1 MLWNSVFWDNGIQIY
16 GNRESKE
23 DGMQATPDKR
33 VDGVAA
39 EPKVPTSWTGYFK
52 AMGPGLVVSLMWL
65 GTGDLINS
73 SVSGATY
80 GYALM
85 WGLAVALFCRYFFV
99 TAMAKYQLCNSQGDE
114 GVLEGYA
121 RLWRGFPLVLGISG
135 LILGFVYE
143 SYFMR
148 GAGTSLYYLFG
159 EIGNRSVSIFVLSAL
174 VAVAAIFLVLS
185 PNRYA
190 FLEVIARIAVVVLIG
205 TFFAAAIIQ
214 GVDFVGLV
222 GGLSFGFPDNV
233 GVFGSMIV
241 VVSLIGAVGG
251 SAANLLYPYFMRDKG
266 WRGPRYRKLQ
276 RFDLLTGIASIIIIN
291 LAIWVVAAETM
302 GSGQMSIASEE
313 DLATMMQTA
322 VGSFGPTI
330 LWVGLFFVVITSIP
344 AFASGFA
351 KLFVDSIHHSFPSR
365 GSRYESPEA
374 DPILKPIMIVVFL
387 VLPLV
392 FALPFAPNLVIL
404 TVLGSSFAVLTAPII
419 MLGIILLT
427 SSRRFMLPEF
437 VNKWWQTAILVV
449 VGGIGLWAVY
459 GLVVGLSDTLRNLA
473 G

>member
-1 MLWNSVFWDNGIQIY
+1 
-16 GNRESKE
+16 
-23 DGMQATPDKR
+23 MQATPGKQADE
-33 VDGVAA
+33 VAA
-39 EPKVPTSWTGYFK
+39 EPRVPTKWKEYFT

-65 GTGDLINS
+65 GTGDLIDS
-73 SVSGATY
+73 SVAGATY

-99 TAMAKYQLCNSQGDE
+99 TALAKYQLCNNQGDE

-159 EIGNRSVSIFVLSAL
+159 EVGNKSLGIFILSVV
-174 VAVAAIFLVLS
+174 VAGASIFLVLS
-185 PNRYA
+185 PNLYR
-190 FLEVIARIAVVVLIG
+190 FLEVIARVAVVILIG
-205 TFFAAAIIQ
+205 TFFTAVIMG
-214 GVDFVGLV
+214 GVDIPGLLS
-222 GGLSFGFPDNV
+222 GLSFGMPEDK
-233 GVFGSMIV
+233 GVFGSVIV
-241 VVSLIGAVGG
+241 VVALIGAVGG

-276 RFDLLTGIASIIIIN
+276 RFDLLTGIASIIVIN
-291 LAIWVVAAETM
+291 LAIWVVAAETL
-302 GSGQMSIASEE
+302 GSGSVNVASED
-313 DLATMMQTA
+313 DLAAMMERA

-330 LWVGLFFVVITSIP
+330 LWIGLFFVVITSIP
-344 AFASGFA
+344 AFASGFS
-351 KLFVDSIHHSFPSR
+351 KLFVDSVHHSFPAR
-365 GSRYESPEA
+365 GERYESPEA
-374 DPILKPIMIVVFL
+374 DPILKPIMVAIFL

-392 FALPFAPNLVIL
+392 FALPFAPNLVVL

-419 MLGIILLT
+419 IVGIILLT
-427 SSRRFMLPEF
+427 SSKKFMLPEF
-437 VNKWWQTAILVV
+437 VNKWWQTVILLV

-459 GLVVGLSDTLRNLA
+459 GLIVGLINTVSNLSA
-473 G
+473 